1 MESFYYYRRR
11 RSSNVISSIKLETQI
26 ENQMR
31 ILELEETFFVISL
44 ARLSLSNQESW
55 LWA

>member
-1 MESFYYYRRR
+1 MESFYCYRRR

-31 ILELEETFFVISL
+31 ILELEETFFVISHV
-44 ARLSLSNQESW
+44 SVKKIIMF
-55 LWA
+55 